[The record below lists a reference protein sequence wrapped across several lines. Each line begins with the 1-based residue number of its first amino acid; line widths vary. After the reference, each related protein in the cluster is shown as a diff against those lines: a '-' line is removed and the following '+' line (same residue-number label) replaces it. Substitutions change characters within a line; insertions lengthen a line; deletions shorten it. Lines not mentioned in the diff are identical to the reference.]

1 MKSGKRF
8 HVIYIACSVNFRT
21 IRSHSTKNMRIL
33 IIDDEPNIRKA
44 LILGLE
50 TMGYEASSAKSGKE
64 GVDFVEQ
71 HGVDVAFLDLNL
83 GSENGLDWIEPLLNA
98 QHDLNIVVLTAYA
111 SYTTA
116 VEAIKLGAFDYIPK
130 PITPDVMRQV
140 LLKISKHRLLQQRVE
155 DLEKQV
161 AVASNAYDFS
171 ADDPVMLPTIQLLNK
186 VAPTQAS
193 VLILGENG
201 TGKSVLASEIHRR
214 SDRYKEP
221 FLTVSCPSLSAE
233 LLESEL
239 FGHVKGAF
247 TGAVQNKVGKVEVA
261 SGGTLFLD
269 EIGELPLSIQPKMLR
284 LLQEREYEQVGDHK
298 TRKADVRIV
307 AATNRNIESMVA
319 AGFFREDLFY
329 RLNVITMYV
338 PPLRERISSILV
350 LANRHLQQLSKS
362 MGRDFTGFS
371 EAAQKLMLS
380 YDWPGNLRELRNAL
394 ERAVILADGPLI
406 QVWDLPM
413 ASSPTT
419 GTSIHIGSPVSMEH
433 IERCHIEKIILK
445 SESLEEAAK
454 ILGIDTA
461 TLYRKRKKYNIE

>member
-1 MKSGKRF
+1 
-8 HVIYIACSVNFRT
+8 
-21 IRSHSTKNMRIL
+21 MRIL

-44 LILGLE
+44 LTLGLE
-50 TMGYEASSAKSGKE
+50 TMGYEAASAKNGRE
-64 GVDFVEQ
+64 AVEYLVQ
-71 HGVDVAFLDLNL
+71 NGADVVFLDLRL
-83 GSENGLDWIEPLLNA
+83 GSEDGLDWIEPLLNA
-98 QHDLNIVVLTAYA
+98 QADLNIVVLTAHA
-111 SYTTA
+111 SYATA
-116 VEAIKLGAFDYIPK
+116 VEAIKRGAFDYIPK

-140 LLKISKHRLLQQRVE
+140 LLKISKNRQLQQRVI

-161 AVASNAYDFS
+161 GAANTAYDFS
-171 ADDPVMLPTIQLLNK
+171 DEDPVMSPVIQLLDK
-186 VAPTQAS
+186 VAPTKAS

-247 TGAVQNKVGKVEVA
+247 TGAVLNKVGKIEVA
-261 SGGTLFLD
+261 AGGTLFLD
-269 EIGELPLSIQPKMLR
+269 EIGELPLSIQPKLLR
-284 LLQEREYEQVGDHK
+284 LLQEREFERVGDYK

-307 AATNRNIESMVA
+307 AATNRDIEAMVTL
-319 AGFFREDLFY
+319 GTFREDLFY
-329 RLNVITMYV
+329 RLNVITINV
-338 PPLRERISSILV
+338 PPLRDRNSYILM
-350 LANRHLQQLSKS
+350 LANRHLRQLSKS
-362 MGRDFTGFS
+362 MGREFSGFS
-371 EAAQKLMLS
+371 VSAQRLILS

-419 GTSIHIGSPVSMEH
+419 GTSIHVGGPVTMEQIERSH
-433 IERCHIEKIILK
+433 IERIIK
-445 SESLEEAAK
+445 KTDSLEEAAK
-454 ILGIDTA
+454 ILGIDIA
-461 TLYRKRKKYNIE
+461 TLYRKRKKYNIG

>member
-1 MKSGKRF
+1 
-8 HVIYIACSVNFRT
+8 
-21 IRSHSTKNMRIL
+21 
-33 IIDDEPNIRKA
+33 
-44 LILGLE
+44 
-50 TMGYEASSAKSGKE
+50 
-64 GVDFVEQ
+64 
-71 HGVDVAFLDLNL
+71 
-83 GSENGLDWIEPLLNA
+83 
-98 QHDLNIVVLTAYA
+98 VLTAHASYA
-111 SYTTA
+111 SA
-116 VEAIKLGAFDYIPK
+116 VEAIKRGAFDYIPK

-140 LLKISKHRLLQQRVE
+140 LLKIGKNRQLQQRVE

-161 AVASNAYDFS
+161 AAVNNAYDFS
-171 ADDPVMLPTIQLLNK
+171 ADDHAMAPVIHLLEK

-214 SDRYKEP
+214 SDRNKEP

-261 SGGTLFLD
+261 AGGTLFLD
-269 EIGELPLSIQPKMLR
+269 EIGELPLSIQPKLLR
-284 LLQEREYEQVGDHK
+284 LLQEREFERVGDHK

-319 AGFFREDLFY
+319 SGLFREDLFY
-329 RLNVITMYV
+329 RLNVITMSV
-338 PPLRERISSILV
+338 PPLRERSSSILK
-350 LANRHLQQLSKS
+350 LADRHLRQLSES
-362 MGRDFTGFS
+362 MGREFTGFS
-371 EAAQKLMLS
+371 EEAQKLMQS
-380 YDWPGNLRELRNAL
+380 YEWPGNLRELRNAL

-413 ASSPTT
+413 ASSSSM
-419 GTSIHIGSPVSMEH
+419 GTSIHIGSPVSMEL
-433 IERCHIEKIILK
+433 IERSHIEKIIK
-445 SESLEEAAK
+445 TTDSLEEAAT

-461 TLYRKRKKYNIE
+461 TLYRKRKKYNLG

>member
-1 MKSGKRF
+1 
-8 HVIYIACSVNFRT
+8 
-21 IRSHSTKNMRIL
+21 MRIL

-50 TMGYEASSAKSGKE
+50 TMGYEAFSAKNGRE
-64 GVDFVEQ
+64 AVEFVEQ

-83 GSENGLDWIEPLLNA
+83 GSENGLDWIEPLLKA

-161 AVASNAYDFS
+161 AVASNVYDFS

-338 PPLRERISSILV
+338 PPLRERISSIMV

-433 IERCHIEKIILK
+433 IERCHIEKVILK
-445 SESLEEAAK
+445 SDSLEEAAK
-454 ILGIDTA
+454 ILGIDAA

>member
-1 MKSGKRF
+1 
-8 HVIYIACSVNFRT
+8 
-21 IRSHSTKNMRIL
+21 MRIL

-44 LILGLE
+44 LVLGLE
-50 TMGYEASSAKSGKE
+50 TMGYEASSVKNGKE
-64 GVDFVEQ
+64 AVEYVEQ

-83 GSENGLDWIEPLLNA
+83 GSENGLNFIEQLLKA
-98 QHDLNIVVLTAYA
+98 QPDLSIVVLTAHA

-140 LLKISKHRLLQQRVE
+140 LLKISKNRILQQRVE

-161 AVASNAYDFS
+161 AVANNAYDFS
-171 ADDPVMLPTIQLLNK
+171 DDDPAMTPTIQLLEK
-186 VAPTQAS
+186 VAPTMAS

-214 SDRYKEP
+214 SDRCKEP
-221 FLTVSCPSLSAE
+221 FFTVSCPSLSAE

-247 TGAVQNKVGKVEVA
+247 TGAIQNKVGKVEAA

-269 EIGELPLSIQPKMLR
+269 EIGELPLSIQSKFLR

-307 AATNRNIESMVA
+307 TATNRNIEAMVA
-319 AGFFREDLFY
+319 LGTFREDLFY
-329 RLNVITMYV
+329 RLNVITIHV
-338 PPLRERISSILV
+338 PPLRERSSSILK
-350 LANRHLQQLSKS
+350 LANRHLRQLSSS
-362 MGRDFTGFS
+362 MGRELTGFS
-371 EAAQKLMLS
+371 EAAQNLMLS

-419 GTSIHIGSPVSMEH
+419 GTSIHVGSLVSMEH
-433 IERCHIEKIILK
+433 IERCHIEKVLQKAK
-445 SESLEEAAK
+445 SLDDAAK
-454 ILGIDTA
+454 ILGIDAA

>member
-1 MKSGKRF
+1 M
-8 HVIYIACSVNFRT
+8 RT
-21 IRSHSTKNMRIL
+21 L

-44 LILGLE
+44 LVLGLE

-64 GVDFVEQ
+64 GVEYVEN
-71 HGVDVAFLDLNL
+71 HRVEVAFLDLNL
-83 GSENGLDWIEPLLNA
+83 GSDNGIDWIEPLLNA
-98 QHDLNIVVLTAYA
+98 QHDISIVVLTAHA
-111 SYTTA
+111 SYSTA

-161 AVASNAYDFS
+161 AAGNNVYDFS
-171 ADDPVMLPTIQLLNK
+171 GDDPAMMPVIQLLDK

-214 SDRYKEP
+214 SDRNKEP

-261 SGGTLFLD
+261 SGGTLLLD
-269 EIGELPLSIQPKMLR
+269 EIGELPLSIQPKLLR
-284 LLQEREYEQVGDHK
+284 LLQEKEYEQVGDHK
-298 TRKADVRIV
+298 TRKADVRII
-307 AATNRNIESMVA
+307 AATNRDIEAMVA
-319 AGFFREDLFY
+319 SGSFREDLFY
-329 RLNVITMYV
+329 RLNVITMNM
-338 PPLRERISSILV
+338 PPLRERTSSILRH
-350 LANRHLQQLSKS
+350 ANKHLRQLSKS
-362 MGRDFTGFS
+362 MGREITGFS
-371 EAAQKLMLS
+371 EPAQKLMLS

-413 ASSPTT
+413 ASSPTS

-433 IERCHIEKIILK
+433 IERIHIEKVIHK
-445 SESLEEAAK
+445 ANNLEEAAK